1 MLPGEAYR
9 HLQAYGLIGVSEVAQ
24 SQVYYQWKRLTT
36 QLWNRDP
43 DPIQSS
49 IALLNE
55 QTEDYRHMLF
65 TDANLCGIAIC
76 IKASIAR
83 LQSAQELAIDA
94 TYGTNNSALGLYAVL
109 AEHDGTGVPLAYLF
123 IGSVNDTPP
132 VNSAAGATT
141 NIIQQFLR
149 GLQSVN
155 CHLDPSFFGCDKDTC
170 EINAIRQ
177 VYPYVTIQLC
187 YWHAKRAIRQ
197 KLQSAGRTK
206 TQANIGLEKL
216 FLSFQVLKFSG
227 DPRLRCDLKDCTS
240 KARVAASPSHH
251 LPWLLLAGMK
261 PTVPP
266 SEIRSWISLAGTTI
280 CIQ

>member
-94 TYGTNNSALGLYAVL
+94 T
-109 AEHDGTGVPLAYLF
+109 
-123 IGSVNDTPP
+123 
-132 VNSAAGATT
+132 
-141 NIIQQFLR
+141 
-149 GLQSVN
+149 
-155 CHLDPSFFGCDKDTC
+155 
-170 EINAIRQ
+170 
-177 VYPYVTIQLC
+177 
-187 YWHAKRAIRQ
+187 
-197 KLQSAGRTK
+197 
-206 TQANIGLEKL
+206 
-216 FLSFQVLKFSG
+216 
-227 DPRLRCDLKDCTS
+227 
-240 KARVAASPSHH
+240 
-251 LPWLLLAGMK
+251 
-261 PTVPP
+261 
-266 SEIRSWISLAGTTI
+266 
-280 CIQ
+280 